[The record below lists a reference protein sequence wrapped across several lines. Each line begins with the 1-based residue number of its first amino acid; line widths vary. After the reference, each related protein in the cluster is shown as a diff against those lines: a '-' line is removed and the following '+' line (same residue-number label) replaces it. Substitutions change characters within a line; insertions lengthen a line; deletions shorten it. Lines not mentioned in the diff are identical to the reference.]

1 MDPQPTAVTLSAPA
15 PPRSVGRY
23 RWLICALLFYATTV
37 NYMDRSI
44 LAVLSPMLKT
54 QIGWTDTQYGNINA
68 TFSAAYAIGLL
79 FAGGLIDKFGARIGY
94 PVAMALWGLASI
106 SHALVSTT
114 LGFGIARAFLGL
126 FEAANFPAAIKTVA
140 EWFPRKERSLAIG
153 IFNAGSN
160 VGAVL
165 APLSAPF
172 IAERWG
178 WQPAFC
184 ITGIAE
190 LIWIFFWLS
199 IYRKPEQHPRV
210 RPEELA
216 YIRSD
221 PPEAI
226 SKIPWK
232 NLLPYPQTWAFGIGK
247 FLTDPVWW
255 LWLFWAAPYL
265 NEKFHVN
272 IKQI

>member
-1 MDPQPTAVTLSAPA
+1 MEQKPEAAIDYAAV
-15 PPRSVGRY
+15 SVGRY

-178 WQPAFC
+178 CQPAFC
-184 ITGIAE
+184 ITGIDE
-190 LIWIFFWLS
+190 LNWIFFRLA
-199 IYRKPEQHPRV
+199 IYQNPEQHPRV
-210 RPEELA
+210 SSEELA
-216 YIRSD
+216 YI
-221 PPEAI
+221 
-226 SKIPWK
+226 
-232 NLLPYPQTWAFGIGK
+232 
-247 FLTDPVWW
+247 
-255 LWLFWAAPYL
+255 
-265 NEKFHVN
+265 
-272 IKQI
+272 